1 MWNKEPAMSYRE
13 KRAWIAIATTLIIW
27 SYYFGAFW
35 LDVMSGQLDGGQVL
49 TRFIVC
55 MGLSLAVMVTLNI
68 ATGVMTRKNIEAPP
82 DEMER
87 QIEARAD
94 RVGFVLL
101 EWLVPIGIIG
111 GLLSTD
117 TLREA
122 FSTDPAGA
130 IALIFA
136 NGALMAFV
144 VTEIVREAVHVI
156 SFRMAA

>member
-1 MWNKEPAMSYRE
+1 MSYRE
-13 KRAWIAIATTLIIW
+13 KRAWIAIATTLVIW

-35 LDVMSGQLDGGQVL
+35 LDVISAQLDGGQVL
-49 TRFIVC
+49 TRFLVC
-55 MGLSLAVMVTLNI
+55 MGLSLAVMITLNI
-68 ATGVMTRKNIEAPP
+68 ATGVMTRKNMDAPP

-94 RVGFVLL
+94 RIGFALL

-117 TLREA
+117 ALREA
-122 FSTDPAGA
+122 FSADPAGA

-136 NGALMAFV
+136 NGALMALV
-144 VTEIVREAVHVI
+144 VTELVREAVHAV